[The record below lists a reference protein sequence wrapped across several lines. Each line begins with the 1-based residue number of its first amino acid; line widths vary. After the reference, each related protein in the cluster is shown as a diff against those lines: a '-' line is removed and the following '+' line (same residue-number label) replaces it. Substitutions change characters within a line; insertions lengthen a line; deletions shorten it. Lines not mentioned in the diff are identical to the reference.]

1 MNFIIVISGPISL
14 ETIFCSQRCTT
25 DDLLPEFFPTPKN
38 DAGKRKGEARESE
51 ASSRESGGQERTHT

>member
-1 MNFIIVISGPISL
+1 MNFIIVISGPVSL

-38 DAGKRKGEARESE
+38 DAGKRKGETR
-51 ASSRESGGQERTHT
+51 ASSRESVGQERTHT

>member
-25 DDLLPEFFPTPKN
+25 DDLLSELFPTLKI
-38 DAGKRKGEARESE
+38 DAGKRKEETRASARESVGE
-51 ASSRESGGQERTHT
+51 DRTQT